1 MTANVLEHRRAKAFA
16 EALEAHQAERSAA
29 DGEETANTAAGNAG
43 SAAMAELIDTVGAL
57 RALPAPELDREVRT
71 VQRAQL
77 MAAFEQAFAGGPG
90 ATVPRQRRHRTVRT
104 APRGRW
110 SRRFAIGGLVAGL
123 AVGSFA
129 GAAAASGNAL
139 PGDPLYGMKRGLEGL
154 RLNLAESDSERGEL
168 LLDNAATRLGEARSL
183 VGRAGTGGSLSPGT
197 VDQVR
202 KALDD
207 MHADA
212 LKGRDLLRAVYR
224 NNGSLDPMRA
234 LAGFAQD
241 EDGTWAEVQSRL
253 PVQLI
258 PQAHLVDQLFDDISQ
273 DVAPLRLVQ
282 QPAGS
287 GTPTDG
293 GAGDGTRGQ
302 GTGGSGGPSAG
313 TAPDAG
319 RTDGGA
325 PAQGGVIGGLTGTVT
340 GGRPGG
346 LPLVP
351 PQGGVPAPAAPAAP
365 GAPAAPAPSADAG
378 VVPGPVGGLVDNLT
392 SGLTGTRPSPSA
404 DAPAPVPAP
413 DQSPAPTADAPPS
426 ASSGAT
432 QQGVEVPPLIPG
444 LLPGLRILGG

>member
-16 EALEAHQAERSAA
+16 EALEAHQAEHRAA
-29 DGEETANTAAGNAG
+29 DGDGTATTTGGNAG
-43 SAAMAELIDTVGAL
+43 SAAMTELIDTVGAL
-57 RALPAPELDREVRT
+57 RALPVPELDQEVRT

-90 ATVPRQRRHRTVRT
+90 ATVPRQRRHRAVRT

-154 RLNLAESDSERGEL
+154 RLNLAGSDSERGEL
-168 LLDNAATRLGEARSL
+168 LLDNAATRLGEAKSL
-183 VGRAGTGGSLSPGT
+183 VGRTDPAGALSPGT
-197 VDQVR
+197 VEQVR
-202 KALDD
+202 KALDA

-224 NNGSLDPMRA
+224 NNGSLDPMRT

-241 EDGTWAEVQSRL
+241 EDGTWSEIQSRL
-253 PVQLI
+253 PVQLT
-258 PQAHLVDQLFDDISQ
+258 PQAHLVDQLFDAISQ

-282 QPAGS
+282 PPAPGGAPAGGGAS
-287 GTPTDG
+287 GATHGPVGG
-293 GAGDGTRGQ
+293 GAGTPA
-302 GTGGSGGPSAG
+302 TG
-313 TAPDAG
+313 TAPGGNPAAG
-319 RTDGGA
+319 TA
-325 PAQGGVIGGLTGTVT
+325 PAQGGAT
-340 GGRPGG
+340 GGPAGGSAGDRPGG
-346 LPLVP
+346 APQAP
-351 PQGGVPAPAAPAAP
+351 AQGGVPAPAAPAVP
-365 GAPAAPAPSADAG
+365 VLPLPSGPAN
-378 VVPGPVGGLVDNLT
+378 VVPAPVGGLVDNLT
-392 SGLTGTRPSPSA
+392 SGLTGAKPSPSA
-404 DAPAPVPAP
+404 DAPAPAPTP
-413 DQSPAPTADAPPS
+413 DQPPAAPTEAAPS
-426 ASSGAT
+426 ASGAA

>member
-16 EALEAHQAERSAA
+16 EALEAHQAEHRAA
-29 DGEETANTAAGNAG
+29 DGDGTASTAGGNAG
-43 SAAMAELIDTVGAL
+43 PAAMAELIDTVGAL
-57 RALPAPELDREVRT
+57 RALPAPGLDREVRT

-90 ATVPRQRRHRTVRT
+90 ATVPRQRRHRAVRT

-154 RLNLAESDSERGEL
+154 RLNLAGSDSERGEL
-168 LLDNAATRLGEARSL
+168 LLDNASTRLGEARSL
-183 VGRAGTGGSLSPGT
+183 VGRTDSAGALSPGT
-197 VDQVR
+197 VEQVR
-202 KALDD
+202 KALDA

-212 LKGRDLLRAVYR
+212 IRGRDLLRAVYR

-241 EDGTWAEVQSRL
+241 GDGTWTELQSRL

-258 PQAHLVDQLFDDISQ
+258 PQAHLVDQLFDDISE
-273 DVAPLRLVQ
+273 DVAPLHLVE
-282 QPAGS
+282 QPAKG
-287 GTPTDG
+287 GAPAGG
-293 GAGDGTRGQ
+293 GAGGATHGA
-302 GTGGSGGPSAG
+302 GSGGSGGPSAG
-313 TAPDAG
+313 TAP
-319 RTDGGA
+319 GGNPAVGDA
-325 PAQGGVIGGLTGTVT
+325 PAQGGATGGPAAGAV
-340 GGRPGG
+340 GGRPGVT
-346 LPLVP
+346 PQVP
-351 PQGGVPAPAAPAAP
+351 AQGGILGPAAPAAP
-365 GAPAAPAPSADAG
+365 VLPLPSNPAD
-378 VVPGPVGGLVDNLT
+378 VVPAPVGGLVDNLT
-392 SGLTGTRPSPSA
+392 SGLTGVKPSPSA
-404 DAPAPVPAP
+404 DAPAAPAPAPAP
-413 DQSPAPTADAPPS
+413 DQPPASPSEAPS
-426 ASSGAT
+426 ASGAA

>member
-16 EALEAHQAERSAA
+16 EALEAHQAEQRAA
-29 DGEETANTAAGNAG
+29 DGNGTANTAIGNAG
-43 SAAMAELIDTVGAL
+43 SVAMAELIDTVGAL
-57 RALPAPELDREVRT
+57 GALPAPELDHEVRT

-90 ATVPRQRRHRTVRT
+90 VTVPRQRRHRAVRT

-154 RLNLAESDSERGEL
+154 RLNLADTDSERGEL

-183 VGRAGTGGSLSPGT
+183 VGRSGTGGSLSPGT
-197 VDQVR
+197 VEQVR

-207 MHADA
+207 MHNDA

-224 NNGSLDPMRA
+224 NNGSLDPMRT
-234 LAGFAQD
+234 LAGFAHD

-253 PVQLI
+253 PDQLV

-282 QPAGS
+282 QPAKS
-287 GTPTDG
+287 GMPDDG
-293 GAGDGTRGQ
+293 GAGDGTRG
-302 GTGGSGGPSAG
+302 TGAQGGPSAG
-313 TAPDAG
+313 TSPGGSPAV
-319 RTDGGA
+319 GGA
-325 PAQGGVIGGLTGTVT
+325 PAQGGATGGPAGTGV
-340 GGRPGG
+340 GGRPGST
-346 LPLVP
+346 PQVP
-351 PQGGVPAPAAPAAP
+351 PQGGAPAPAAPAAP
-365 GAPAAPAPSADAG
+365 GAPAAPAPSNETN
-378 VVPGPVGGLVDNLT
+378 VVPAPVGGLVDNLT
-392 SGLTGTRPSPSA
+392 SGLTGAKPSPSA
-404 DAPAPVPAP
+404 DAPAPAPAP
-413 DQSPAPTADAPPS
+413 DRPPGQPSESPS
-426 ASSGAT
+426 ATGAAAQ